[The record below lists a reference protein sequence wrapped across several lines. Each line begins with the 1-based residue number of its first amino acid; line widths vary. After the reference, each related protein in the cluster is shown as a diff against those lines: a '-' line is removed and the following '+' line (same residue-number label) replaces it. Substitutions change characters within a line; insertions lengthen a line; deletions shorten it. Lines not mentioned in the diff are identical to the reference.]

1 MNANNNPFGE
11 PIFSY
16 SRAQAISDGVLV
28 DLTQFEITRLN
39 WKMHLACTDSVWS
52 LIETA
57 VKEGGKDVDGILHDI
72 NFMAR
77 LAVMNGK
84 QSNLVSFTVKIGRKN
99 TMLKLHCGPGDD
111 LSPVLTLMCSN
122 ED

>member
-28 DLTQFEITRLN
+28 DLTRFEITRLS

-57 VKEGGKDVDGILHDI
+57 VNEDGKDIGGILHDI

-84 QSNLVSFTVKIGRKN
+84 QTSLVTFTVKIGHKN
-99 TMLKLHCGPGDD
+99 TNLKLHCGQGDD
-111 LSPVLTLMCSN
+111 LNPVLTLMLST